1 MDMFLEIIKIALP
14 ALIVACT
21 AYIVLKMNIEKELKQ
36 QVLELKNE
44 GKKVMSPIRI
54 QAYERLALFLERTRP
69 ENLILRTSSTNL
81 TANQYRTLLLTNIRN
96 EFEHNLSQQ
105 VYVSGALWQ
114 MTKKAKE
121 DTVKLINLAGGQMSL
136 EATATDLATR
146 ILELLVEQNPQPADV
161 ALDFLRKEITEL
173 Y

>member
-1 MDMFLEIIKIALP
+1 MFLEIIKIALP

>member
-1 MDMFLEIIKIALP
+1 MEIVWEIIKITLP
-14 ALIVACT
+14 AVIVACT
-21 AYIVLKMNIEKELKQ
+21 AYMVLKMNIEKELRQ
-36 QVLELKNE
+36 QVLDLKNE
-44 GKKVMSPIRI
+44 GKKVMNPIRI

-69 ENLILRTSSTNL
+69 ENLILRTSAANL
-81 TANQYRTLLLTNIRN
+81 TATQYRTLLLTNIRN

-121 DTVKLINLAGGQMSL
+121 DTVKLINLAGGQL
-136 EATATDLATR
+136 PIDATATDLATR

>member
-1 MDMFLEIIKIALP
+1 MDIFWEIIKITLP
-14 ALIVACT
+14 ALIVAYT

-121 DTVKLINLAGGQMSL
+121 DTVKLINLAGGQMPI